1 MSVVLNAARQKA
13 CVYVGYV
20 VVTLETYTVVFF
32 KWSVWVIGLGCNESE
47 VDSTDIGGWDVFGI
61 FSLTF
66 ALCRLQNVPPV
77 IIYS

>member
-47 VDSTDIGGWDVFGI
+47 VDSTDIGGWDVLES
-61 FSLTF
+61 SLLHSLSVGYRMF
-66 ALCRLQNVPPV
+66 HQ
-77 IIYS
+77 